1 MTRLLR
7 LLGGLVFSVLLTA
20 LLAEGVL
27 RVYNPL
33 NTSIRGNHI
42 NLPTNITWTYTGG
55 PNSQLDRKIVH
66 RKNNIG
72 FRGRDYESTKGLLR
86 IFTVGGSTT
95 ENVYLTE
102 GKTWSDILEHLL
114 RPSFPGLWMN
124 NAGFVGHSTFAHQL
138 LLEEHIATYAPDVV
152 IFLVG
157 INDVDRSD
165 LDGLALRFWQP
176 KFTELANYSE
186 LAALALNI
194 YRALQAGERHIT
206 HNTEGLNE
214 DWLVTWAISEAEIE
228 AAIAYSRRLTTAYHE
243 RLTRLVETTRDI
255 GAIPVL
261 VTQPVLYGDAVDTR
275 TGIDLGKV
283 HVSNVDG
290 STAWKL
296 LELYNDIS
304 RIVARD
310 LEVKLVDLAS
320 ELPKSSYYFYDTL
333 HFTNEGA
340 ARIGDILYR
349 ELRPYLA
356 KHFPDYFLSEGSEP
370 WAGRVIPGDDL
381 PRQTARDRY

>member
-42 NLPTNITWTYTGG
+42 NLPTNITWAYTGG
-55 PNSQLDRKIVH
+55 PNSQLDREIVH

-114 RPSFPGLWMN
+114 RPSFPDLWMN

-194 YRALQAGERHIT
+194 
-206 HNTEGLNE
+206 
-214 DWLVTWAISEAEIE
+214 
-228 AAIAYSRRLTTAYHE
+228 
-243 RLTRLVETTRDI
+243 
-255 GAIPVL
+255 
-261 VTQPVLYGDAVDTR
+261 
-275 TGIDLGKV
+275 
-283 HVSNVDG
+283 
-290 STAWKL
+290 
-296 LELYNDIS
+296 
-304 RIVARD
+304 
-310 LEVKLVDLAS
+310 
-320 ELPKSSYYFYDTL
+320 
-333 HFTNEGA
+333 
-340 ARIGDILYR
+340 
-349 ELRPYLA
+349 
-356 KHFPDYFLSEGSEP
+356 
-370 WAGRVIPGDDL
+370 
-381 PRQTARDRY
+381 